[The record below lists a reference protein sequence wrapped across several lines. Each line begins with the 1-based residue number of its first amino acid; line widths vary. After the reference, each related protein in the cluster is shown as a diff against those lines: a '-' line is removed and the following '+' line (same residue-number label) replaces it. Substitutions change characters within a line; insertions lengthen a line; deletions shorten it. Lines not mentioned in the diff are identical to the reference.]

1 MDLFMVIIYFKGGEN
16 MKKVDRLKSKI
27 LLTQMKTILLQE
39 KRKSYYRNEI
49 NVREIIPLS
58 NDTKLVIYENGMFDF
73 VLYHEKKLIKERR

>member
-1 MDLFMVIIYFKGGEN
+1 

-39 KRKSYYRNEI
+39 KRKGYYRNEI

-73 VLYHEKKLIKERR
+73 VWYHEKKLIKERR

>member
-1 MDLFMVIIYFKGGEN
+1 
-16 MKKVDRLKSKI
+16 MKKVDKLKSKI

>member
-1 MDLFMVIIYFKGGEN
+1 MVIIYFKGGEN

>member
-1 MDLFMVIIYFKGGEN
+1 
-16 MKKVDRLKSKI
+16 MKKVDKLKSKI

-73 VLYHEKKLIKERR
+73 VLYHEKKLIKEKR

>member
-1 MDLFMVIIYFKGGEN
+1 

-73 VLYHEKKLIKERR
+73 VLYHDKKLIKERR

>member
-1 MDLFMVIIYFKGGEN
+1 

-49 NVREIIPLS
+49 NVREFIPLS